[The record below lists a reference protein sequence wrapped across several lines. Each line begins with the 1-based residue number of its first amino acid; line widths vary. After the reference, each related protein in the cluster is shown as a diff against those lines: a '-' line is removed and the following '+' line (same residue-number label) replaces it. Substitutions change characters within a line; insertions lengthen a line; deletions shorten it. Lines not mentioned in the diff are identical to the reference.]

1 MGAVVFISSV
11 KKMISDEQIIKYQA
25 TYKNRYGKE
34 ISRERALE
42 QGLLLIRLVEL
53 IYHPMSEAE
62 FQQLQV
68 RRKQTGDLQT

>member
-1 MGAVVFISSV
+1 
-11 KKMISDEQIIKYQA
+11 MISDEQIIKYQA